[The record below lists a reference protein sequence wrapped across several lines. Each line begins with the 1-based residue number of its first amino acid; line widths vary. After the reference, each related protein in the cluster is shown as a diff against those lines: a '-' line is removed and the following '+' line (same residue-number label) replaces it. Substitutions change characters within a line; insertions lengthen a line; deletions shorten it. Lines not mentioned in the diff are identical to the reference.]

1 MEQESSPPAS
11 TRQTPQIT
19 TSALTSPI
27 FSSTLPLG
35 RTTSDSVL
43 RTRRSFSDPRNKQA
57 AHRKRTTRSYASSF
71 ASSSSSGGE
80 ETKNDISL
88 GDFSIDLAKLGGS
101 FADREKKSENESA
114 ITVPKREIED
124 IPSEDDGPTSFTI
137 NMEKWM
143 RGTGMPKGGHKIAAE
158 IPQDAMENVQNGDQ
172 EASQQDASDVHDEA
186 RYKDQDDG
194 SQEAQ
199 IRFEQDAVTP
209 GLPSSRKNT
218 TQAPE
223 RQQSERS
230 SRPDS
235 EMLQRQAAEEVFNQI
250 SALQAEVE
258 QLRIQVE
265 DGRAEKLIL
274 EEDYLR
280 MENEN
285 EEMTQELQ
293 ASDSRIKTLEEHDKA
308 RMVEWNAKKA
318 KDHENSSKF
327 GSLRAKFEPM
337 VQELE
342 SAKSN
347 FDGLK
352 KASDAKILELKEQL
366 RLSQEKLDQLD
377 EVEADRDRVVATCGT
392 LRSELAQ
399 CKQALSEHQE
409 VSAARDRDLTF
420 QIGDFKTQ
428 LQSANQSVS
437 DVAMLRNELEH
448 TQQQLTESRRII
460 ETVEEENDRFTQKNE
475 SQALEIQ
482 TLKVELDTTR
492 RSSQQRYIKIEEAEI
507 SINNLEKEIEQLR
520 AESNDADA
528 RDEEHVIELQRLRQ
542 LHEEELDALR
552 SSLEIKQ
559 TESNDL
565 QLADQL
571 DQVSE
576 GYEAQL
582 KTQETTHAA
591 EMKKLKST
599 LIRAAEGM
607 KKREDRIGNEHAE
620 TLSALRSKIVSLEED
635 NEVLRLTATTTAES
649 PETEPTNHQCKLSL
663 LKSALVGLKSQLS
676 SLQQE
681 NANLRLTVKTQPLNR
696 NRCSQNPSTTI
707 HLLESKLSSLQSSL
721 STTKQSLASS
731 TAQILALQEQLSEK
745 KDAYETG
752 KKAVETKFSEMMENR
767 EREWRRRIK
776 VVFKEREIAG
786 RALMWAWGDRE
797 VGLKNEE
804 GGMGYRYVVERDN
817 AV

>member
-1 MEQESSPPAS
+1 MEQEISPPPS

-43 RTRRSFSDPRNKQA
+43 RTRRSSSDPRNKQA
-57 AHRKRTTRSYASSF
+57 ARHKRNTRSHASSF

-114 ITVPKREIED
+114 ITMPKREVED

-143 RGTGMPKGGHKIAAE
+143 RGTGMPKGGHEMAAE
-158 IPQDAMENVQNGDQ
+158 VPQDGIDNVQNGDQ
-172 EASQQDASDVHDEA
+172 EASQPDVSDVRDEA
-186 RYKDQDDG
+186 GYKVQDDE

-199 IRFEQDAVTP
+199 NRFEQEPVTP
-209 GLPSSRKNT
+209 GPPGYRENT
-218 TQAPE
+218 VQMPE
-223 RQQSERS
+223 RQQSGNS

-265 DGRAEKLIL
+265 DSRAEKLIL

-285 EEMTQELQ
+285 EEMAQELQ
-293 ASDSRIKTLEEHDKA
+293 ASDSRIKTLEEQDKA
-308 RMVEWNAKKA
+308 RMVEWEAKRA
-318 KDHENSSKF
+318 KDREASSKF

-337 VQELE
+337 AQELE
-342 SAKSN
+342 STRSN

-352 KASDAKILELKEQL
+352 KASDAKILELKDQL
-366 RLSQEKLDQLD
+366 RASQEKSDRLD
-377 EVEADRDRVVATCGT
+377 EAEADRDRVVTTCET

-409 VSAARDRDLTF
+409 VIAARDRDHTL
-420 QIGDFKTQ
+420 QIEDFKTQ
-428 LQSANQSVS
+428 IQSANQSVS
-437 DVAMLRNELEH
+437 DATMLRNELEH

-460 ETVEEENDRFTQKNE
+460 ETVEEENDRFTQRTE
-475 SQALEIQ
+475 SQVLEIQ

-520 AESNDADA
+520 AEGNDADA

-542 LHEEELDALR
+542 LHKEELDTLR
-552 SSLEIKQ
+552 SSLEIQQ
-559 TESNDL
+559 TESNDM

-582 KTQETTHAA
+582 KTQETTHVA

-599 LIRAAEGM
+599 LLRAAEGM
-607 KKREDRIGNEHAE
+607 KKREDRIGDEHAK
-620 TLSALRSKIVSLEED
+620 TLSVLRSRIASLEED
-635 NEVLRLTATTTAES
+635 NEVLRLTTNTTAKS
-649 PETEPTNHQCKLSL
+649 SETKPTNCQSKLSL
-663 LKSALVGLKSQLS
+663 LNSALVALKSQLS

-681 NANLRLTVKTQPLNR
+681 NANLRLSAKNQPLNQ
-696 NRCSQNPSTTI
+696 NRSSQNPSTNTNF
-707 HLLESKLSSLQSSL
+707 LESKISSLQSSL

-731 TAQILALQEQLSEK
+731 DAQILALQEQLSEK
-745 KDAYETG
+745 KNTYETG
-752 KKAVETKFSEMMENR
+752 KKALEKMFSGVMENR

-776 VVFKEREIAG
+776 IVFKEREIAG
-786 RALMWAWGDRE
+786 TALMWAWGDRE
-797 VGLKNEE
+797 VGLKSEE
-804 GGMGYRYVVERDN
+804 GGMGYRYVVERDGT
-817 AV
+817 V